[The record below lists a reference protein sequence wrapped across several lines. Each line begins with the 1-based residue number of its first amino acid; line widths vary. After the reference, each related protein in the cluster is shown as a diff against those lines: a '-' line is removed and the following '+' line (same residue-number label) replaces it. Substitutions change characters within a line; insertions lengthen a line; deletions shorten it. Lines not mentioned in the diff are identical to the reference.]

1 LTFYNYETFSFFH
14 IILLFITQGANL
26 KTILTIAGSDSSGG
40 AGIQADLK
48 TFEAF
53 GLFGASAITVLT
65 AQNTQGV
72 DAIQSLPASFVKAQ
86 ILSILNDFDI
96 YAIKIGMLYNTEV
109 IQVVK
114 EIIAELDIPI
124 VLDPV
129 FISKAGSMLL
139 QDEAIDSMRE
149 LFKYATIITPNRYE
163 AQALFGSEYTG
174 HNSLEQIQGL
184 GVPVLIKNYVHE
196 AKGTKLS
203 IDELYFADQRKVF
216 ESEHLDTTNLHGTGC
231 SYSSAIAANLAL
243 GNSLEDSIEISK
255 KFITEALRY
264 AQNIGNGHGP
274 INHKKGG
281 QHV

>member
-1 LTFYNYETFSFFH
+1 M
-14 IILLFITQGANL
+14 

-86 ILSILNDFDI
+86 IQSVLNDFDI
-96 YAIKIGMLYNTEV
+96 SAVKIGMLYSKDIIE
-109 IQVVK
+109 VVK
-114 EIIAELDIPI
+114 EIITDLDVPI

-139 QDEAIDSMRE
+139 QDEAIASMRE
-149 LFKYATIITPNRYE
+149 LFRYATVITPNRYE
-163 AQALFGSEYTG
+163 AKALFGAEEDG
-174 HNSLEQIQGL
+174 LDSLEQMQRL
-184 GVPVLIKNYVHE
+184 GVPVLIKNHVHE
-196 AKGTKLS
+196 SENKRS
-203 IDELYFADQRKVF
+203 SVDELYFGEHRSVF
-216 ESEHLDTTNLHGTGC
+216 ESEYLETTNLHGTGC

-243 GNSLEDSIEISK
+243 GNSLEDSIATSK
-255 KFITEALRY
+255 RFITEALRC
-264 AQNIGNGHGP
+264 APKIGNGPGP

-281 QHV
+281 EHV